1 MPSEAIYY
9 VDYIYQ
15 GDNFNSSDL
24 LTIANM
30 EDLWGQNIPEPIL
43 CIEHLNITSDM
54 ITIYQKTGNT
64 LKITLSNGVSLLK
77 FKATDEE
84 CAKLQD
90 FNGSYEINLVGRANK
105 NTWMDNITAQIFID

>member
-1 MPSEAIYY
+1 MPDEAIYY

-15 GDNFNSSDL
+15 GDNFNPSDL
-24 LTIANM
+24 LTIADM
-30 EDLWGQNIPEPIL
+30 EDLWGQNISEPLL
-43 CIEHLNITSDM
+43 CIEHLNITPDM

-64 LKITLSNGVSLLK
+64 LKIILSNGVSLLK

-84 CAKLQD
+84 CFTLQN
-90 FNGSYEINLVGRANK
+90 FNGCYEINLVGRANK